1 MATPFAAACAVS
13 VSNNYGTTGTFS
25 KSQLSTLTPE
35 QWKAL
40 FTDGSTWNEMTP
52 YLKTQFQMAA
62 CGVRRNTFY
71 DWIMSSNRTGMGA
84 LVTTHKMDRG
94 PSIIQPFIMARQDSV
109 VNNENWAI
117 VNGWTFAGYTAGSTG
132 PLTSAQKSALGANG
146 VACSQSAY
154 PCRVIR
160 VIPGYGSN
168 YAVPTDAGYFLP
180 RHVITVMSVS
190 SNGAVPLYGQW
201 EIIAS
206 AADTAQTYV
215 DVLIR
220 QQFQTGD
227 QGGSTGY
234 ADEEAPTNGLVLVGI
249 NNVNDYESLCKNR
262 VTVNPRKNVPFFY
275 QTYRDCRRVSSS
287 YMEMFGRLMADNAYF
302 EAFGNLPLAE
312 MNRQDE
318 MMSQREFAIS
328 FLLQDKISIAQRLSG
343 SPNWGDLD
351 NILSVTGA
359 TIDPGTGDQLI
370 AKRANM
376 VGVRPQLMACSRYF
390 PGTGQTL
397 DIKDWLEIGMYD
409 IFRARD
415 SQGRASARNID
426 VRMNSTL
433 ADQFQMAFVKYS
445 NWKLDDKVRIVI
457 EQGDNIGVQWNRY
470 KLYKPQG
477 VYLNVI
483 VENFFDDLS
492 NSFDQIALNGTP
504 AVSAAQATAIGNK
517 ILTLDLGKGGTIYP
531 ALLDSNR
538 TEFTTGQIQDLAK
551 LDTTFSC
558 AMKNPTIKTACT
570 SKTVTA
576 IVECPLNS
584 RWDENISGL
593 SFATPV

>member
-1 MATPFAAACAVS
+1 MATPFAAQCGVAIQ
-13 VSNNYGTTGTFS
+13 NDYGTAGTFT
-25 KSQLSTLTPE
+25 KSQLTTLTPE

-40 FTDGSTWNEMTP
+40 FTDGTKWNEMSP

-62 CGVRRNTFY
+62 CGVKRNTFY
-71 DWIMSSNRTGMGA
+71 DWIMSSNRRGMGS

-117 VNGWTFAGYTAGSTG
+117 VNGWSFSGYTAGVTG
-132 PLTSAQKSALGANG
+132 PLTSADKSTCAN
-146 VACSQSAY
+146 ASSA

-160 VIPGYGSN
+160 VVPGYGSS
-168 YAVPTDAGYFLP
+168 YALPVDARYFLA
-180 RHVITVMSVS
+180 RHILTILSVS
-190 SNGAVPLYGQW
+190 SGIALRGQW
-201 EIIAS
+201 EVTAS
-206 AADTAQTYV
+206 AVNSGSTFI
-215 DVLIR
+215 DVLIK
-220 QQFQTGD
+220 QQMDGTQD
-227 QGGSTGY
+227 NETGY
-234 ADEEAPTNGLVLVGI
+234 SAETTPTNGLVLVGI
-249 NNVNDYESLCKNR
+249 NNVNDYETYCKNR
-262 VTVNPRKNVPFFY
+262 LTVNPRKNVPFFY

-287 YMEMFGRLMADNAYF
+287 YLEMFGRLMADNAYF
-302 EAFGNLPLAE
+302 EAFGDLPLAE

-328 FLLQDKISIAQRLSG
+328 FLYQDRISQGQRLSG
-343 SPNWGDLD
+343 SPNWGDLE

-376 VGVRPQLMACSRYF
+376 VGVLPQLQACSRYF
-390 PGTGQTL
+390 DNAAATL
-397 DIKDWLEIGMYD
+397 DIRTWLESGMYD

-415 SQGRASARNID
+415 SQGRASARSID

-433 ADQFQMAFVKYS
+433 ADKFQMAFVQYS
-445 NWKLDDKVRIVI
+445 NWKLDDTVRIVI
-457 EQGDNIGVQWNRY
+457 NQGDTIGVQWSSY

-477 VYLNVI
+477 VTLNVI
-483 VENFFDDLS
+483 VEPMFDDLA
-492 NSFDQIALNGTP
+492 NSFDQLTAANQWSGLDFATP
-504 AVSAAQATAIGNK
+504 LTSAQATARGNMAV
-517 ILTLDLGKGGTIYP
+517 TLDLGKGGTIYP

-538 TEFTTGQIQDLAK
+538 TEFTTGQINDLAK
-551 LDTTFSC
+551 IDTTFAC
-558 AMKNPTIKTACT
+558 VMKNPTIRTTCT

-584 RWDENISGL
+584 RWDENFSTF
-593 SFATPV
+593 SFTAPA